1 MKYIVTGQRGQYAE
15 REVWVIAAY
24 DNKKAAED
32 HASAAKVIADKW
44 IKLMAVPET
53 QDPRLLNQYLGI
65 SKKNTSKEKMEEI
78 RNKFIAE
85 RNKAMTEWNGRLPI
99 CGMWHPVALA
109 SFSVVEVPEF
119 DEMQEEIRQLVA
131 ETI

>member
-32 HASAAKVIADKW
+32 HARAAGVIAKKW
-44 IKLMAVPET
+44 PQFNDVSDTIK
-53 QDPRLLNQYLGI
+53 
-65 SKKNTSKEKMEEI
+65 
-78 RNKFIAE
+78 
-85 RNKAMTEWNGRLPI
+85 I
-99 CGMWHPVALA
+99 CGPKGQFLLLA